1 MVVPVEPMTTRSS
14 ASVPP
19 FAELDMPEQNLRRY
33 VRERRLAWPSFF
45 TVLARL
51 VTFGGALALTVYAT
65 LEMIAVVSVGIVSVL
80 QWAMVALF
88 TITFAWIALPAT
100 AAVSGVLFGWV
111 RRRAKADL
119 RVEQRT
125 ALVMPVYNENP
136 AGTFAALVAMAE
148 ALIEQNATG
157 FEIFVLSDTTRPE
170 IYIKETAAYH
180 VLREKLGERMRVW
193 YRRRSDNVGRKVGNL
208 HDFVTRWG
216 GRYDFMVVLDA
227 DSILAPETLVTLVRE
242 MAADPNLGL
251 LQTVPR
257 LVGGRT
263 LYARLQ
269 QFAGRVYG
277 PIVARGMAS
286 WQGDDGNYWGHNAIV
301 RVRAFAAAAGL
312 PILPG
317 KKPFGGAILSH
328 DFVEAALLRRAGW
341 AVRMLPTLGG
351 SWEDS
356 PPSLLDSA
364 ARDRRWAQGNIQHLA
379 VILSQGFTWSNRV
392 HMGIGVMSYL
402 ASPLWFALLIVG
414 LGTAGHIATV
424 QFEYFTDELSLFPR
438 WPLFDSERMIRL
450 FIIAMATLFTP
461 KVLGVLRSFVDG
473 ELLRK
478 VNPLRVVLGA
488 VVETL
493 LSALY
498 APIMMMMQV
507 RQVSEILI
515 GQDSGWTTQSRKHAR
530 RPWGMLF
537 RRHWLQMLSG
547 IVVSVVLL
555 YVSPPLFL
563 WMAPALVGLV
573 LALPLSAASGSVL
586 LAKAGRLLGLLT
598 VPEEVNVPRVIA
610 ARDEAEAR
618 LEELLEGVTIE
629 RLLSDELAR
638 QRHFAAVQ
646 PRPAATRGHPDVMFI
661 TARAK
666 LGDAHTAAE
675 ALSWLSPPER
685 LAVLGD
691 RDLFHVL
698 VRLVNPDVPDRPAL
712 RSA

>member
-1 MVVPVEPMTTRSS
+1 MTTRA

-19 FAELDMPEQNLRRY
+19 QAELEMPEQNLRRY
-33 VRERRLAWPSFF
+33 VRERRLGWPSLK
-45 TVLARL
+45 TLLARL
-51 VTFGGALALTVYAT
+51 VTFGGGLALTGYAT
-65 LEMIAVVSVGIVSVL
+65 FEMIAVVSVGIVSVL

-88 TITFAWIALPAT
+88 AITFGWISL
-100 AAVSGVLFGWV
+100 AAAAAISGVLFGGV
-111 RRRAKADL
+111 RRRATAET

-136 AGTFAALVAMAE
+136 TGTFSALFAMAE
-148 ALIEQNATG
+148 ALLERDATG

-170 IYIKETAAYH
+170 IYVKETAAYH
-180 VLREKLGERMRVW
+180 ALREKLGDRIRVW
-193 YRRRSDNVGRKVGNL
+193 YRRRSENVGRKVGNL
-208 HDFVTRWG
+208 HDFVTNWG
-216 GRYDFMVVLDA
+216 GRYDFMIVLDA
-227 DSILAPETLVTLVRE
+227 DSLLAPDTLVTLVRE

-257 LVGGRT
+257 LVGGKT
-263 LYARLQ
+263 LFARLQ

-277 PIVARGMAS
+277 PIVARGISS
-286 WQGDDGNYWGHNAIV
+286 WQGNDGNYWGHNAIV

-312 PILPG
+312 PVLPG

-341 AVRMLPTLGG
+341 SVRMLPTLGG

-356 PPSLLDSA
+356 PPSLLDGA

-379 VILSQGFTWSNRV
+379 VFWSQGFTWSNRA
-392 HMGIGVMSYL
+392 HMVIGVMSYL
-402 ASPLWFALLIVG
+402 ASPLWFALIVVG

-424 QFEYFTDELSLFPR
+424 QFEYFTDEMSLFPR

-450 FIIAMATLFTP
+450 FVIAMVTLMTP
-461 KVLGVLRSFVDG
+461 KILGVLRAFIDW
-473 ELLRK
+473 ELLRT
-478 VNPLRVVLGA
+478 VNPLRVLLGA
-488 VVETL
+488 VAETI

-507 RQVSEILI
+507 RQVSEIMI
-515 GQDSGWTTQSRKHAR
+515 GQDSGWSTQSRKHAR
-530 RPWGMLF
+530 TPWGTLL
-537 RRHWLQMLSG
+537 RRHWLQTLSG
-547 IVVSVVLL
+547 VVVSVVLL
-555 YVSPPLFL
+555 YVSPDLFV
-563 WMAPALVGLV
+563 WMSPALVGLV
-573 LALPLSAASGSVL
+573 CALPLSAASGSAA
-586 LAKAGRLLGLLT
+586 LAKISRFFGFLT
-598 VPEEVNVPRVIA
+598 IPEEVNVPRVIA
-610 ARDEAEAR
+610 LRDEAEAR
-618 LEELLEGVTIE
+618 LEELLDGVTIE
-629 RLLSDELAR
+629 RLLSDEIAR
-638 QRHFAAVQ
+638 QRHFAAVL
-646 PRPAATRGHPDVMFI
+646 PRPPATRGHPDVMFI

-698 VRLVNPDVPDRPAL
+698 VQLVNPDVPDRPAL

>member
-1 MVVPVEPMTTRSS
+1 MTTRQS

-19 FAELDMPEQNLRRY
+19 LAELEMPEQNLRRY
-33 VRERRLAWPSFF
+33 VRERRLGWPSIK
-45 TVLARL
+45 TVLARI
-51 VTFGGALALTVYAT
+51 VTFGGALALTIYAT
-65 LEMIAVVSVGIVSVL
+65 SEMVAVVSVGIVSML
-80 QWAMVALF
+80 QWAMVGLFAL
-88 TITFAWIALPAT
+88 TFAWIAVT
-100 AAVSGVLFGWV
+100 AASAIAGVFFGGV
-111 RRRAKADL
+111 RLRATGDA

-136 AGTFAALVAMAE
+136 AGTFAALAAMAE
-148 ALIEQNATG
+148 TLLERNAEG
-157 FEIFVLSDTTRPE
+157 FEVFVLSDTTRPE
-170 IYIKETAAYH
+170 VYVKETAAYH
-180 VLREKLGERMRVW
+180 VLREKLGDRMRVW
-193 YRRRSDNVGRKVGNL
+193 YRRRAENVGRKVGNL

-216 GRYDFMVVLDA
+216 GRYDFMIVLDA
-227 DSILAPETLVTLVRE
+227 DSILAPETLVALVRE

-257 LVGGRT
+257 LAGGRT
-263 LYARLQ
+263 LFARLQ

-277 PIVARGMAS
+277 PIVARGTAS
-286 WQGDDGNYWGHNAIV
+286 WQGDDGNYWGHNAII

-341 AVRMLPTLGG
+341 SVRMLPTLGG

-356 PPSLLDSA
+356 PPSLLDGA

-379 VILSQGFTWSNRV
+379 VIWSQGFTWSNRV
-392 HMGIGVMSYL
+392 HMAIGVMSYL
-402 ASPLWFALLIVG
+402 ASPLWFALIVVG

-424 QFEYFTDELSLFPR
+424 QFDYFTDELSLFPR

-450 FIIAMATLFTP
+450 FVLAMLTLLTP
-461 KVLGVLRSFVDG
+461 KLLGVLRAFIDG
-473 ELLRK
+473 ELLRT
-478 VNPLRVVLGA
+478 VNPLRVILGFVA
-488 VVETL
+488 ETIV
-493 LSALY
+493 SALY

-515 GQDSGWTTQSRKHAR
+515 GQDSGWSTQSRKHAR
-530 RPWGMLF
+530 TPWATLL
-537 RRHWLQMLSG
+537 RRHWLQTLSG
-547 IVVSVVLL
+547 IVVTAVLVF
-555 YVSPPLFL
+555 VSLPLFI
-563 WMAPALVGLV
+563 WMSPALVGLV
-573 LALPLSAASGSVL
+573 CALPLSAASGSTV
-586 LAKAGRLLGLLT
+586 LAKVTRFLGLLT

-610 ARDEAEAR
+610 LRDEAEAR
-618 LEELLEGVTIE
+618 LEELLDGVTIE
-629 RLLSDELAR
+629 RLLSDEVAR

-646 PRPAATRGHPDVMFI
+646 PRPPATRGHPDVMFI

-675 ALSWLSPPER
+675 GLSWLSPPER

>member
-1 MVVPVEPMTTRSS
+1 
-14 ASVPP
+14 
-19 FAELDMPEQNLRRY
+19 MPEQNLRRY
-33 VRERRLAWPSFF
+33 VRERRLGWPSFK
-45 TVLARL
+45 TLLARL

-65 LEMIAVVSVGIVSVL
+65 VEMVAVVSVGIVSVL
-80 QWAMVALF
+80 QWAMVGLF
-88 TITFAWIALPAT
+88 AITFGWIALAAC
-100 AAVSGVLFGWV
+100 AAVSGVLFGGV
-111 RRRAKADL
+111 RRRANAET

-136 AGTFAALVAMAE
+136 AGTFAALLAMGE
-148 ALIEQNATG
+148 ELVEHNAAG
-157 FEIFVLSDTTRPE
+157 FEIFVLSDTTRPDV
-170 IYIKETAAYH
+170 YIKETAAYH
-180 VLREKLGERMRVW
+180 VLREKLGDRMRVW
-193 YRRRSDNVGRKVGNL
+193 YRRRPDNVGRKVGNI
-208 HDFVTRWG
+208 HDFVTNWG
-216 GRYDFMVVLDA
+216 GRYDFMIVLDA
-227 DSILAPETLVTLVRE
+227 DSLLAPDTLVTLARE

-257 LVGGRT
+257 LAGGRT
-263 LYARLQ
+263 LFARLQ

-286 WQGDDGNYWGHNAIV
+286 WQGNDGNYWGHNAII

-312 PILPG
+312 PHLPG

-356 PPSLLDSA
+356 PPSLLDVA

-379 VILSQGFTWSNRV
+379 VIWSQGFTWSNRM
-392 HMGIGVMSYL
+392 HMAIGVMSYL
-402 ASPLWFALLIVG
+402 ASPLWFALIVVG

-450 FIIAMATLFTP
+450 FLIAMATLLTP
-461 KVLGVLRSFVDG
+461 KLLGVLRSLFDR
-473 ELLRK
+473 ELLLK
-478 VNPLRVVLGA
+478 VNPVRVVLGTVA
-488 VVETL
+488 ETVV
-493 LSALY
+493 SALY

-515 GQDSGWTTQSRKHAR
+515 GQDSGWATQSRKHAR
-530 RPWGMLF
+530 TPWGTLF
-537 RRHWLQMLSG
+537 RRHWLQMFSG
-547 IVVSVVLL
+547 LVVSVVLL
-555 YVSPPLFL
+555 YVSFPLFL
-563 WMAPALVGLV
+563 WMSPALLGLV
-573 LALPLSAASGSVL
+573 LALPLSAASGSVV
-586 LAKAGRLLGLLT
+586 LAKLARVFGFLT
-598 VPEEVNVPRVIA
+598 IPEEVNVPRVIA
-610 ARDEAEAR
+610 LRDEAEAR
-618 LEELLEGVTIE
+618 LEDMLEGVTIE
-629 RLLSDELAR
+629 RLLSDEVAR
-638 QRHFAAVQ
+638 QRHFAAVL
-646 PRPAATRGHPDVMFI
+646 PRPPATRGHPDVMFI

-698 VRLVNPDVPDRPAL
+698 VRLVNPDVPERPAL